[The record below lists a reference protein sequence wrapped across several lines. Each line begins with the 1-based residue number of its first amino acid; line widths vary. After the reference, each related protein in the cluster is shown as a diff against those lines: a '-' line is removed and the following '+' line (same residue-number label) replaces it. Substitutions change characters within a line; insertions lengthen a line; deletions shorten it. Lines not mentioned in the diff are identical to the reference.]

1 MTYDWI
7 AVYLGTGLYTHPLT
21 IKSREIVVLDRANF
35 NIPYH
40 GESSLVLKA
49 YSITALPKVSLVP
62 RHLSRV
68 YFTEGEVKGLNRL
81 AWAWVNIGSHGIFS
95 EGDNSCVDICSI
107 LFEMECPPHV
117 LQRLGIL
124 NWTGSI
130 ARFREE
136 GCGKHWPINGLISWC
151 HESYQ
156 GSGRQYLHTWVDL
169 HLLA

>member
-7 AVYLGTGLYTHPLT
+7 AIYLGTGLYTHPLT
-21 IKSREIVVLDRANF
+21 IKSREIAVLDRAKF

-68 YFTEGEVKGLNRL
+68 YFTEGEVKWLNRL

-107 LFEMECPPHV
+107 LFEMECPPTCSSKIRHTE
-117 LQRLGIL
+117 LDR
-124 NWTGSI
+124 
-130 ARFREE
+130 
-136 GCGKHWPINGLISWC
+136 INCPISW
-151 HESYQ
+151 
-156 GSGRQYLHTWVDL
+156 RRLWKT
-169 HLLA
+169 LAHKWPDQLVSWIIPR